1 MSPHNTSVFMLSNIS
16 AVASMSGA
24 STYSLLYSLHIS
36 TTILLDSSPGKNF
49 IPDRHLICLKITG
62 TISKRC
68 CKEAPQQPKATSV
81 LSGYISERCDTEAP
95 QPTKYASISAAE
107 KGNDT
112 KTVLAHLPRLRS
124 YSWLK
129 VAFVGATLKDYKPLH
144 PLTSNVNWREVLMD
158 RCLGQGEVHSTHLT
172 NS

>member
-1 MSPHNTSVFMLSNIS
+1 METLEGKPFLHGSIWQNEDDLLSKYISHFVILSLCSKTRSDYLRFFNMSPHNTSVFMLSNIS

-112 KTVLAHLPRLRS
+112 KTVLAHLPRLLS
-124 YSWLK
+124 YS
-129 VAFVGATLKDYKPLH
+129 
-144 PLTSNVNWREVLMD
+144 
-158 RCLGQGEVHSTHLT
+158 
-172 NS
+172 